1 VLSYGFRDSVSE
13 ERVAAGLLRLSNPER
28 VRSQGGF
35 SMLEMK
41 RYAEAR
47 GFRASGYR
55 GMTVDDISPLRW
67 IIVPIEKQS
76 GEAHFVVVVGIQG
89 GTVDIADPSFGRHRI
104 SLSRFTKY
112 WRDGL
117 ALVIQTR

>member
-1 VLSYGFRDSVSE
+1 
-13 ERVAAGLLRLSNPER
+13 
-28 VRSQGGF
+28 
-35 SMLEMK
+35 
-41 RYAEAR
+41 
-47 GFRASGYR
+47 
-55 GMTVDDISPLRW
+55 MTVDDISPLRW

-89 GTVDIADPSFGRHRI
+89 GTVDIADPSFGRYRI